1 MQTARIA
8 TAISLLLSIAV
19 LINSVHSKE
28 LVSSAQNGAARVQ
41 DHEDNGSVKIHTELH
56 DHIDKAGKVLSDNPQ
71 TDTRS
76 LRLSTHRRS
85 QRLAQLQDLFN
96 SWRDRLVLYLG

>member
-1 MQTARIA
+1 MQTARII
-8 TAISLLLSIAV
+8 TAFSLLLSLAV
-19 LINSVHSKE
+19 FINSVHGKE
-28 LVSSAQNGAARVQ
+28 LAASPQTSVSRIDGH
-41 DHEDNGSVKIHTELH
+41 DDGTLLKIHSELH

-76 LRLSTHRRS
+76 LRLNSHRRS

-96 SWRDRLVLYLG
+96 SWRDRLALHLG